1 MEKVIIKRYGDGKG
15 KVFEGLKQVSDIEI
29 CGFTDK
35 DTKLWGTS
43 EKGYQVY
50 SIFQVAELYKEQKID
65 KLVFACDIEMELL
78 DRMVKEAC
86 NLGIEKGDIWITKPE
101 FYANP
106 QKKYICI
113 YNEYRRLPYI
123 EFHVAD
129 HCNLNCKGC
138 VHFSPLVKGMK
149 FADYET
155 VKRDLLQLKKIVGYI
170 DKIHILGGEPFLNE
184 ELYRYIDLVREVY
197 PFSEISVVTNGLLV
211 MKMNE
216 RTAEAF
222 RRNSAQI
229 MISSYMPV
237 LGKMDEIVAYVRSK
251 GIDVRCSEPIYEFA
265 YTFDCEGG
273 HAGGVQ
279 KIHCTCPNLYEGHLA
294 VCPPIAYL
302 KYYNEYFGQ
311 NLDEQD
317 GLIDIYDESLTYNK
331 LIEELHKVR
340 NVCDNCL
347 FISKEDAVPMKWEQ
361 SMQRNINDYVWM
373 GEKVEINQ

>member
-1 MEKVIIKRYGDGKG
+1 MERVVIKRYGNGKE
-15 KVFEGLKQVSDIEI
+15 KVLEGLKQVRDIEI
-29 CGFTDK
+29 YGFTDK
-35 DTKLWGTS
+35 DTKLWGTC
-43 EKGYQVY
+43 EKGYLVY
-50 SIFQVAELYKEQKID
+50 SIFQVAELYKAKKID

-86 NLGIEKGDIWITKPE
+86 SLGIEKEDIWITKPE
-101 FYANP
+101 FYVDSL
-106 QKKYICI
+106 KKHICI
-113 YNEYRRLPYI
+113 YEEYMRLPYI

-138 VHFSPLVKGMK
+138 VHFSPLVKGKK
-149 FADYET
+149 FADFDM
-155 VKRDLLQLKKIVGYI
+155 VKRDLLQLKKLVCYI

-184 ELYRYIDLVREVY
+184 ELDKYIDLVRDVY

-216 RTAEAF
+216 RTEKAF
-222 RRNSAQI
+222 KRNRATI
-229 MISSYMPV
+229 AISSYLPV
-237 LGKMDEIVAYVRSK
+237 LGKIDEIIAYVKEK
-251 GIDVRCSEPIYEFA
+251 GIDVRCSETIYEFA
-265 YTFDCEGG
+265 YTFDCQGG
-273 HAGGVQ
+273 HAGGAQ

-311 NLDEQD
+311 KLDEQD
-317 GLIDIYDESLTYNK
+317 GLIDIYDDDLTYDK

-340 NVCDNCL
+340 CICDKCL

-361 SMQRNINDYVWM
+361 SMQRSISDYVWM
-373 GEKVEINQ
+373 GKS